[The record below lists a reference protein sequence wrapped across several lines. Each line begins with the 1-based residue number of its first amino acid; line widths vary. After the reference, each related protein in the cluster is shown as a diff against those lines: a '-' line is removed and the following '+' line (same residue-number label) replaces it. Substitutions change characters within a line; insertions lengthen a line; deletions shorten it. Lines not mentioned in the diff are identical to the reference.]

1 MQNKV
6 FRYIVMYVLLAML
19 AANSSAGET
28 RNDAAI
34 ASALAKPDKVV
45 KASWFGYKAAE
56 ATKALQEA
64 INSGAKKVV
73 IDNAG
78 EWIVEPIM
86 LTSDQVI
93 EIEKGV
99 VITAKRGAFK
109 GTSDSLFN
117 LTGISN
123 VVINGNGAL
132 LRMWKSD
139 YFSPEY
145 KRGEWRTGI
154 TIASCSNITVDG
166 LTIKDSG
173 GDGIYLGNAG
183 GAQPYCKGIVIR
195 NVVCDGNARQGI
207 SVISAENLLI
217 ENCTLINTIGT
228 PPEAGI
234 DFEPNL
240 PHERLANI
248 VVRNCVAENNK
259 GGGYIVYFS
268 NFNETTTNVSITYDN
283 CSAKNNAFG
292 GFMYNFWQGFEDF
305 PGRTKIRMLNCR
317 AEIRG
322 SNETYNTDD
331 YVAGIT
337 AGLLKF
343 RSRQKSDIISRTKPF
358 SDDGKTYA
366 PFKSSTSP
374 VKAPPAKTPPPQL
387 REKFRCLL
395 YARQGETATFNVT
408 FNKIGE
414 ADMTLALDITSPSG
428 NKIDVEPAPLGQEKD
443 YQFAAAETG
452 VYTIT
457 GLPGLCTAQLSSKTH
472 CLSFALDAP
481 LNIFQ
486 STVSL
491 YFLVPAG
498 VKDFYAKVWGSSGEK
513 VKATL
518 IDPQGAMVNKQDNIP
533 EYAFKLAASRKNA
546 WKDEV
551 WAIKFE
557 KPSDGSTIE
566 DYTFSLY
573 GVPPVV
579 AASKAALLVPQ

>member
-1 MQNKV
+1 MC
-6 FRYIVMYVLLAML
+6 VLLATL
-19 AANSSAGET
+19 AVCLSVRASC
-28 RNDAAI
+28 NDAAI
-34 ASALAKPDKVV
+34 AEALAKPDKVV
-45 KASWFGYKAAE
+45 KASWFGYEAAE
-56 ATKALQEA
+56 ATKALQAA
-64 INSGAKKVV
+64 INSGAKKVI

-78 EWIVEPIM
+78 EWIVEPIN

-109 GTSDSLFN
+109 GVSDSLFN
-117 LTGISN
+117 LHGIRN
-123 VVINGNGAL
+123 VVIDGNGAL
-132 LRMWKSD
+132 LRMLKSD

-154 TIASCSNITVDG
+154 AILSCSNITVGG

-183 GAQPYCKGIVIR
+183 EAQPYCKDIVIR

-240 PHERLANI
+240 PHERLVNI
-248 VVRNCVAENNK
+248 VMRNCVAENNK
-259 GGGYIVYFS
+259 GGGYIVYFG

-292 GFMYNFWQGFEDF
+292 GFMYNFWQGFENF

-317 AEIRG
+317 AEVHG
-322 SNETYNTDD
+322 SNVTYNTDD
-331 YVAGIT
+331 YVAGIMD
-337 AGLLKF
+337 GILKLKK
-343 RSRQKSDIISRTKPF
+343 RQKNDIISRTKPF
-358 SDDGKTYA
+358 SGDGKTYV

-374 VKAPPAKTPPPQL
+374 VKTPTPQL
-387 REKFRCLL
+387 RDKFRCLL

-428 NKIDVEPAPLGQEKD
+428 NKIAVEPAPLGQKKD
-443 YQFAAAETG
+443 YQFAAMETG

-472 CLSFALDAP
+472 RLSFAVDTP

-498 VKDFYAKVWGSSGEK
+498 VKDFYAKVWGSGGEK

-518 IDPQGAMVNKQDNIP
+518 IGPQGAMVNMQDNIP
-533 EYAFKLAASRKNA
+533 EYAFKLAANRKNT

-557 KPSDGSTIE
+557 KPSDGSIIE
-566 DYTFSLY
+566 DYSFSLY

-579 AASKAALLVPQ
+579 ASSKGSLLVPQQ